1 MNIKY
6 LRSYKKSDG
15 KGGVR
20 TVFVYEVNGNEAA
33 IAEYKKSQGDH
44 YVQDDDTGKS
54 LFFTIDFAGDN
65 GSLIITSKGE
75 AIVDTEEYDKAA
87 SQVAQA
93 GGNLGEEI
101 AKIAAQRLMGGA
113 PAPVA
118 EAAPVA
124 RTTETP
130 ESSLEA

>member
-44 YVQDDDTGKS
+44 FVQDEETGKA

-65 GSLIITSKGE
+65 GKLLITSKGE

-101 AKIAAQRLMGGA
+101 AKIAAQRLMGVA
-113 PAPVA
+113 PSAP
-118 EAAPVA
+118 EAPVA

-130 ESSLEA
+130 STEASMEA